1 MDTCYRP
8 YEGIFLYCNPFLV
21 ENLIKK
27 PATRPN
33 KAKKSILKIND
44 IDQNQ
49 GKCLDFDTIFSFLRR
64 IFSQFALLILNFHE
78 KETIESVSYFIPRK
92 PLTTFRVNL

>member
-21 ENLIKK
+21 ENLVKK
-27 PATRPN
+27 NATRPN
-33 KAKKSILKIND
+33 KAKKSTLKIND

-64 IFSQFALLILNFHE
+64 IFSQFALLILIFML
-78 KETIESVSYFIPRK
+78 KMSFFKLSRK
-92 PLTTFRVNL
+92 RNN

>member
-8 YEGIFLYCNPFLV
+8 YEGIFLYCNPLPV

-27 PATRPN
+27 TATRPN

-49 GKCLDFDTIFSFLRR
+49 GKCLDFETNFSFLRR
-64 IFSQFALLILNFHE
+64 IFSQFALLILIFML
-78 KETIESVSYFIPRK
+78 KISFFKLSRK
-92 PLTTFRVNL
+92 RNN